1 MHQTTDK
8 PFRVII
14 VGAGVSG
21 LILAHALQLAKTDF
35 VLLEKGVVAP
45 PWGSSI
51 TGIISTCKYTYPL
64 TDSTSYPDLTLER
77 REFLQILYDE
87 LPDKSKVLTGKRV
100 KHVED
105 NEEEISVELTDG
117 SVEKGDLVVG
127 GDGVHSTIRGAMWAT
142 ANKAIPGFI
151 SEKEKQSEHAMVA
164 TYNCLL
170 GIAPMQPGLGTNDM
184 TMICNDGF
192 TFQNLCQP
200 DAIYFMIHHKLPE
213 PIRHSERVR
222 YTDEDAEKVAAKY
235 ANHRL
240 SENLVF
246 GDLWRSRTRANLVSL
261 EEGVLEHFFFGRTV
275 LIGDA
280 AHKVTPNAAMGG
292 LSAIEDSIALANAIH
307 GLTQSHPD
315 GKPSKDEV
323 TTALQQYQDERKPR
337 LQRIHDDSAMVTR
350 LMAHDT
356 WYFYLLMRWIL
367 PMIGLFPLVHTI
379 SKLGS
384 QGPRLR
390 YAENDEVQGTVPW
403 SDPQPKRQKKIAAAA

>member
-51 TGIISTCKYTYPL
+51 TG
-64 TDSTSYPDLTLER
+64 YPDLTLER

-100 KHVED
+100 KHVVD

-151 SEKEKQSEHAMVA
+151 SEKEKQTMVA

-170 GIAPMQPGLGTNDM
+170 GIAPQQPGLGTNDM

-315 GKPSKDEV
+315 SKPSKDEV

-337 LQRIHDDSAMVTR
+337 LHRIHDDSAMVTR